1 MKKWLLALTLAG
13 GVIALSACNQN
24 GSGSD
29 LVAESKA
36 GNVTKDELYQAM
48 KVKYGEQTLQEV
60 LNEKVL
66 SKKYKVTD
74 AEVNKKVDEI
84 KAQAGANFQM
94 LLMQNNIKDE
104 ASLKKILKN
113 QLLIEKAAL
122 KDVKVTDAELKQAY
136 DNIKPEIKA
145 RHILVK
151 DEKTALDVKK
161 QLDAG
166 AKFEDLAKKY
176 SQDPGSAKNGG
187 DLGWFGP
194 GKMLPEFENAAY
206 ALKINEIS
214 APVKSQYGYHIIQ
227 LTGKKAKKSFDQM
240 KGDLETQ
247 VKSSKLNGDLVNK
260 TIAQELKAAD
270 VKIDDKDLKDTLKQ
284 NAVPTNPNPNQ

>member
-84 KAQAGANFQM
+84 KKQAGANFEM

-104 ASLKKILKN
+104 AALRNILKN
-113 QLLIEKAAL
+113 QLLIQKAAL
-122 KDVKVTDAELKQAY
+122 KDVKISDAELKQAY
-136 DNIKPEIKA
+136 DNVKPEIKA

-176 SQDPGSAKNGG
+176 SQDPGSAQKGG

-227 LTGKKAKKSFDQM
+227 LTDKKAKKPFDQM
-240 KGDLETQ
+240 KDELKQQ
-247 VKSSKLNGDLVNK
+247 VEGSKLNGDLVNK
-260 TIAQELKAAD
+260 TVARELKAAD
-270 VKIDDKDLKDTLKQ
+270 VKIDDKDLKGAL
-284 NAVPTNPNPNQ
+284 NANKVPAGQ